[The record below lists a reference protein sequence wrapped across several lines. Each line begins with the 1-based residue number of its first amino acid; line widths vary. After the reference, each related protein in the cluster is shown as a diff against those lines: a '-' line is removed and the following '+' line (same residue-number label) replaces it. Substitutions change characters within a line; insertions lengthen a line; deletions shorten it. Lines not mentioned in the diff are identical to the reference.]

1 MRNICVSLHRCRR
14 STTAGQKAKGPT
26 SQTRPGD
33 PAPRQTG
40 SRFKRTSRTAQQCKS
55 FYNNSVKQYQLER
68 LLPKTSL
75 TGIAMMALSHL
86 LTADV
91 SHIRDREKQAN
102 IDQITSD
109 ILLNVFLVEAG
120 NSKCGLDLNLIAL
133 VREMI
138 IVFNQVKVQMI
149 EEIYVNGHAV
159 FEGSCVTQ
167 QQLDAVIKLAATYK
181 IDDLFLQLSAVV
193 ANKEFQK

>member
-1 MRNICVSLHRCRR
+1 MQKKYHGWTEGERTYILSAARR
-14 STTAGQKAKGPT
+14 SGPKINWIQIQKNLPH
-26 SQTRPGD
+26 
-33 PAPRQTG
+33 
-40 SRFKRTSRTAQQCKS
+40 RTVQQCKS

-75 TGIAMMALSHL
+75 TTIARMALSHL

-91 SHIRDREKQAN
+91 SQIRDREKQAY

-109 ILLNVFLVEAG
+109 MLLNVFLVQTG
-120 NSKCGLDLNLIAL
+120 NFKCGLDINLIAL

-138 IVFNQVKVQMI
+138 IVFNQVNAQMI

-159 FEGSCVTQ
+159 FEGSCVSQ
-167 QQLDAVIKLAATYK
+167 QQLDSVIKLTMTYK

-193 ANKEFQK
+193 ANGKFQK